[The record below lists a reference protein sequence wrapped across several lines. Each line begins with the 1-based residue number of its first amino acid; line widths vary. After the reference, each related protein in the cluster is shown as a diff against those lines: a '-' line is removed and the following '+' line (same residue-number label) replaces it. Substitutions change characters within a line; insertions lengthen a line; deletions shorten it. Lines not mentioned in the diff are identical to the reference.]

1 MSQQGRSI
9 GAVLPALQKQT
20 KEDRMSCQ
28 KCHREG
34 EITGTWWGK
43 QGPELIGFVCRACG
57 EDWTIRIEDAEPW
70 MLTAAGMADLRRA
83 RRGRGSWRDLLGV
96 YATSGRGRIPVGM
109 GGVG

>member
-1 MSQQGRSI
+1 MRQQVTPRRVLRETSGR
-9 GAVLPALQKQT
+9 Q
-20 KEDRMSCQ
+20 EDRVSCQ

-43 QGPELIGFVCRACG
+43 QGPELIGFICRACG

-83 RRGRGSWRDLLGV
+83 EKGARFV
-96 YATSGRGRIPVGM
+96 A
-109 GGVG
+109 